1 MGVVGKHGTPWSSA
15 EIEQL
20 ESMLSK
26 ETDLK
31 HIALQLGRTE
41 KAIETK
47 AGAIKRQRNPSRG
60 KRHQRR
66 NSGASFF
73 LS

>member
-1 MGVVGKHGTPWSSA
+1 MSDVGKHRTPWSSA

-20 ESMLSK
+20 ESMWSK
-26 ETDLK
+26 QNLK
-31 HIALQLGRTE
+31 DIALKLGRTE
-41 KAIETK
+41 KAIEAK
-47 AGAIKRQRNPSRG
+47 ALAIQRQRNPSRG
-60 KRHQRR
+60 KHYQRR